1 MVNKHFVDRYNIYF
15 AYGKSKISKRIHS
28 SAINC
33 VMVSIVLLQVSFTS
47 LLMLRH
53 GLHDITLFALVG
65 LIITLTFT
73 LSQCFFRHC
82 SAWSPILYQVSCFP
96 KLYYKHI
103 LCSLEV
109 VSLCFQISNDN
120 Q

>member
-1 MVNKHFVDRYNIYF
+1 MYGLLLVLGLLYMVTKHFVDRYNIYF

-28 SAINC
+28 TAINC

-47 LLMLRH
+47 LSMLRH
-53 GLHDITLFALVG
+53 GLHDITLFALFG

-82 SAWSPILYQVSCFP
+82 TAWSPILYQVSQFH
-96 KLYYKHI
+96 KSRL
-103 LCSLEV
+103 
-109 VSLCFQISNDN
+109 
-120 Q
+120 

>member
-1 MVNKHFVDRYNIYF
+1 MNIIFYKINGLLLVLGLLYMVTKHFVDRYNIYF

-28 SAINC
+28 TAINC

-47 LLMLRH
+47 LSMLRH
-53 GLHDITLFALVG
+53 GLHDITLFALFG

-82 SAWSPILYQVSCFP
+82 TAWSPILYQVSQF
-96 KLYYKHI
+96 HESI
-103 LCSLEV
+103 
-109 VSLCFQISNDN
+109 F
-120 Q
+120 